1 MTKLARIKNEE
12 DLDSSVTFY
21 LLITT
26 PMTLLWRGPSNL
38 HYWDVTVIPVNTHN

>member
-26 PMTLLWRGPSNL
+26 PDNTIIVQTPMTLLWRGPSNL
-38 HYWDVTVIPVNTHN
+38 HYWT